1 MKTKVLHFA
10 LSETTH
16 AMRFTKSAARRF
28 ETKLDELEAGA
39 EIAASLAFIKNKL
52 SDARDS
58 LFAAE
63 GEIGLLI
70 FRQGSQH

>member
-1 MKTKVLHFA
+1 MKTEVLHLA

-16 AMRFTKSAARRF
+16 AMRFTESAARRF
-28 ETKLDELEAGA
+28 ETNLDELEAGSK
-39 EIAASLAFIKNKL
+39 IATSLAFIKNKL
-52 SDARDS
+52 SDARES